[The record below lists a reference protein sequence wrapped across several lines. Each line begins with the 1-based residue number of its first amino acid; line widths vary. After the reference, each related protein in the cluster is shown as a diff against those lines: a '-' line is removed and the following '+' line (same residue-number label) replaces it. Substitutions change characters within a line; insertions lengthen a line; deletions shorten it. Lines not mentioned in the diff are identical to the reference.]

1 MVEHMKRLTRRDF
14 LKLSLTALAGMA
26 FVPFSDEGD
35 AYREENL
42 GRIAITQISVYSQ
55 PSDVSRIVHQR
66 YRDDLVHLYDEVI
79 SEDGPGYNPLWYR
92 VWGGYIHSAHVQR
105 VKVCFNP
112 VLASIPEEGQLVQV
126 TVPYSQASIYR
137 EKAQQWEQIY
147 RLYYGS
153 NHWVVGVDEGP
164 DGQLWYRIRDDLT
177 KDEYHAAAKHFRPI
191 LADELQPISPDV
203 PLASKHIE
211 VSIANQMVTAYEYGD
226 IVRQMKISSG
236 LIKSVAE
243 GEIPTATPKGSFH
256 IVSKMPSKHMGGGQ
270 LTNDLE
276 AYILPGVPW
285 VSFFEPETGVAF
297 HGTYWHNNFGSTM
310 SHGCINMTNADAKW
324 VYLWS
329 LPVVESKEWLH
340 KGFGTRVVVT

>member
-1 MVEHMKRLTRRDF
+1 MIIKMTWLIF
-14 LKLSLTALAGMA
+14 L
-26 FVPFSDEGD
+26 
-35 AYREENL
+35 
-42 GRIAITQISVYSQ
+42 I
-55 PSDVSRIVHQR
+55 
-66 YRDDLVHLYDEVI
+66 
-79 SEDGPGYNPLWYR
+79 
-92 VWGGYIHSAHVQR
+92 
-105 VKVCFNP
+105 
-112 VLASIPEEGQLVQV
+112 EGQLVQV

-164 DGQLWYRIRDDLT
+164 DGQAWYRIRDDLT

-285 VSFFEPETGVAF
+285 VSFFEWLTPPETTPVWRKMISLHMSAGGVSQYDSPGIAWTTLY
-297 HGTYWHNNFGSTM
+297 HPDGQAIHSVYWHNNFGSTM